1 VVVVAGGV
9 AIDGA
14 FVVAAG
20 VAVAPAGGSVVV
32 ELAATLGCVVVEF
45 IMVVDLI
52 NVGGSVVVSGFV
64 IGELPNLAG

>member
-20 VAVAPAGGSVVV
+20 VDAATAGGSVVV
-32 ELAATLGCVVVEF
+32 VLAAVLGCVVVEF
-45 IMVVDLI
+45 IT
-52 NVGGSVVVSGFV
+52 
-64 IGELPNLAG
+64 